1 MAMLQIGAAPEPG
14 AGKLNASF
22 RLFLRLV
29 ALNALAAGL
38 QYWGGLI
45 GFLDGGAS
53 RFDLIPSYWQF
64 GSAALAV
71 LLPVA
76 AVGLW
81 MQVSWGP
88 VVWVV
93 AAGAEVAMHYGLPH
107 LFGPRPALL
116 IAHAVVFFVYIGFR
130 LLLFV
135 KWRKDALK
143 VRSDSL

>member
-22 RLFLRLV
+22 RLFVRLV
-29 ALNALAAGL
+29 ALASLAAGL

-45 GFLDGGAS
+45 GFLDGGAA
-53 RFDLIPSYWQF
+53 RFDLIPAYWQF
-64 GSAALAV
+64 ASASLAV

-93 AAGAEVAMHYGLPH
+93 AAGAEVAMHYGLPQW
-107 LFGPRPALL
+107 FGERPALM
-116 IAHAVVFFVYIGFR
+116 IAHAVVLVVYLAFR
-130 LLLFV
+130 LLLFL

-143 VRSDSL
+143 VTSDSL